1 DNASNE
7 PQSDNEPTDESFDES
22 EWVDLDHDEKIV
34 DNFIQGVSTEEILLD
49 DLQKQITKVIDIT
62 RNIVNTTK
70 QTSTLS
76 AFVEKQRINY
86 SLK

>member
-7 PQSDNEPTDESFDES
+7 PQSDNEPTDESFDEG
-22 EWVDLDHDEKIV
+22 EWVDLNHDEKIV

-70 QTSTLS
+70 QTSTL
-76 AFVEKQRINY
+76 
-86 SLK
+86 